1 MRCIGGGGMS
11 MPGSGHV
18 RLHRK
23 LEALKKRAAAGD
35 QAAAGQAALL
45 ARHLESVADGS
56 SKKEDDRVKVLVGAA
71 VLDRLKQTGS
81 LPSGG
86 LGELLAMMDAF
97 LARPGERAAVLGE
110 SLRGSDALLR
120 VVGVVDQRGA
130 GAPKGE

>member
-1 MRCIGGGGMS
+1 MAD
-11 MPGSGHV
+11 
-18 RLHRK
+18 LQ
-23 LEALKKRAAAGD
+23 ALKQKRD
-35 QAAAGQAALL
+35 QLN
-45 ARHLESVADGS
+45 ARIQKAEARLRSGE
-56 SKKEDDRVKVLVGAA
+56 KKEDDRVKVLVGAA

-120 VVGVVDQRGA
+120 VVGAVDQRGA